1 MYVCLVLLQSEFIIS
16 RLKKSYVFLIQHIAA
31 AVGSLQSVAVLLDYG
46 ADPNRKGIYSLR
58 IPTSYNNFLPS
69 GIFKSKNLNE
79 FT

>member
-46 ADPNRKGIYSLR
+46 ADPNRKGIYSFKYSYQLQQFSTLR
-58 IPTSYNNFLPS
+58 
-69 GIFKSKNLNE
+69 NLQKQKPE
-79 FT
+79 